1 MCITLSVKL
10 GARLEQS
17 RHCPG
22 VNGRMAVSGESI
34 DSSKDV
40 GVESVF
46 GLDDRLIGKVDSGV
60 VVVEVVAVVV
70 TSICIDEVE
79 VVAIL
84 NRVELKPCDCAQAL
98 MFLSP
103 IID

>member
-10 GARLEQS
+10 GEELGQS

-22 VNGRMAVSGESI
+22 VNGCMSVSGESI
-34 DSSKDV
+34 DSLKDV
-40 GVESVF
+40 GVELVS
-46 GLDDRLIGKVDSGV
+46 GIDDRLISAVDSGV

-70 TSICIDEVE
+70 TSMCINELE

-84 NRVELKPCDCAQAL
+84 NRVKLQVL
-98 MFLSP
+98 
-103 IID
+103 